1 MEFPTTPW
9 TVLAGA
15 TLHGDEI
22 AAAVLERFYVL
33 YHRPVLAVVIA
44 RGMNA
49 EAARDITQAFFLQL
63 MEHGVLRRAERE
75 KGRFRSFLCGALRH
89 FMADDYDR
97 NTAAKRGGGAVL
109 LPLAACD
116 GMNEPAVED
125 EAHQFD
131 RAWALAIMERALADA
146 EAFLAPEVFAAVKA
160 FLPGS
165 QAPPSGAAAAAAAA
179 GLSEEALRSR
189 IHRVRRRIR
198 SFIRQEISRTVN
210 APHEVNDEMAWLF
223 QVLARG

>member
-22 AAAVLERFYVL
+22 AAAALERFYVL

-75 KGRFRSFLCGALRH
+75 KGRFRSFLYGALRH

-97 NTAAKRGGGAVL
+97 NTAAKRGGGAAP

-116 GMNEPAVED
+116 GMDDLAVED

-131 RAWALAIMERALADA
+131 RGWALAIMERALADV
-146 EAFLAPEVFAAVKA
+146 EAYLPPEVFVAVKA

-165 QAPPSGAAAAAAAA
+165 QAPPSGAAAAAAA

-189 IHRVRRRIR
+189 IHRVRQRIR
-198 SFIRQEISRTVN
+198 SFIRQEISRTVS
-210 APHEVNDEMAWLF
+210 APHEVDDEMAWLF

>member
-15 TLHGDEI
+15 TLHGDGI
-22 AAAVLERFYVL
+22 AAAALERFYVL

-44 RGMNA
+44 RGMNV
-49 EAARDITQAFFLQL
+49 EASRDITQAFFLQL

-75 KGRFRSFLCGALRH
+75 KGRFRSFLYGALRH
-89 FMADDYDR
+89 FMADDYDH
-97 NTAAKRGGGAVL
+97 NTAAKRGGGAML

-116 GMNEPAVED
+116 GIDDPPVED
-125 EAHQFD
+125 EAHRFD
-131 RAWALAIMERALADA
+131 RAWALAIMEWALADV
-146 EAFLAPEVFAAVKA
+146 EACLPPEVF
-160 FLPGS
+160 
-165 QAPPSGAAAAAAAA
+165 AAA

-189 IHRVRRRIR
+189 SHRVRQRIR
-198 SFIRQEISRTVN
+198 SFIRHEISRTVS
-210 APHEVNDEMAWLF
+210 APHKVDDEMGRLF